1 MYSDD
6 YTHTDVR
13 MRRLDASRKLYDQ
26 CDDNAFVACMAEK
39 TETYTDNNG
48 DSFITSCED
57 DDHDHYY
64 DDWSYSYDDDSGS
77 NGCYSNAD
85 LVWYINNIND
95 EFWEWTDKVLNTSLA
110 TIIIIYIYL
119 LLSNTSVN

>member
-39 TETYTDNNG
+39 TGTYTDNNG

-64 DDWSYSYDDDSGS
+64 DDWYYYDDHDHDDDDDDVPKCMDSCDLNLSTYEEALDFCDS
-77 NGCYSNAD
+77 NCWDSCPS
-85 LVWYINNIND
+85 W
-95 EFWEWTDKVLNTSLA
+95 
-110 TIIIIYIYL
+110 
-119 LLSNTSVN
+119 